1 MTTLYAA
8 GYNPDT
14 LILTPVASEAI
25 DVMVSGITGARR
37 RPLRGLRPA
46 GHEDGG
52 ALVMARYGHP
62 SEDAARE
69 RLLGAFG
76 FNGAGI
82 GSAAGSAEAGEPHG

>member
-37 RPLRGLRPA
+37 RPLRGP
-46 GHEDGG
+46 
-52 ALVMARYGHP
+52 
-62 SEDAARE
+62 
-69 RLLGAFG
+69 
-76 FNGAGI
+76 
-82 GSAAGSAEAGEPHG
+82 